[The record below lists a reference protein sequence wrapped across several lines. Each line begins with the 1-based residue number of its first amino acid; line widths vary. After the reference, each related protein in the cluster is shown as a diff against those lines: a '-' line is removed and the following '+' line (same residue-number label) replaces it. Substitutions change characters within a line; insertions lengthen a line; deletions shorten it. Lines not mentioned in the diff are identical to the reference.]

1 VPLLHLHQQL
11 PVLDLLVL
19 IILFLQEKMLYI
31 HQLRL
36 QLLDLHLL
44 LHPLLLN
51 NLLDLD
57 RILVM
62 CKFLML

>member
-1 VPLLHLHQQL
+1 
-11 PVLDLLVL
+11 
-19 IILFLQEKMLYI
+19 LFLLEKMYDN
-31 HQLRL
+31 LR
-36 QLLDLHLL
+36 HLL
-44 LHPLLLN
+44 LHLNYFLLHPLQLQLN